1 MASPFGT
8 INSVWSTPLQIFLIC
23 YFIYVE
29 VGPAMFAGVAAI
41 IISMPVTG
49 ILASLARK
57 LQLQQ
62 MKDKDKRIKL
72 LNEILSGIKVIK
84 MYGWEHSFI
93 KQTQDYRKKEINAL
107 QNIAWYFAVVI
118 FISNSLPF
126 LFGLSSF
133 TVYIFMDEGQAS
145 VCCRICRQWRAI
157 STLYEITRI
166 RIDSF
171 QESK

>member
-1 MASPFGT
+1 
-8 INSVWSTPLQIFLIC
+8 
-23 YFIYVE
+23 
-29 VGPAMFAGVAAI
+29 MFAGVAAI

-49 ILASLARK
+49 ILASGARK

-93 KQTQDYRKKEINAL
+93 QQTQEYRKKEIKAL
-107 QNIAWYFAVVI
+107 QNIAWYYAVVI

-133 TVYIFMDEGQAS
+133 TVY
-145 VCCRICRQWRAI
+145 RIH
-157 STLYEITRI
+157 
-166 RIDSF
+166 
-171 QESK
+171 